1 MNKLVSLVAFLWLII
16 ACEKSGEDNDPST
29 QTSTT
34 QSTTTQTPTSPPITP
49 PTPPQPPQNNI
60 PYDWDF
66 YLEPSRL
73 NAVKKEPNV
82 ELKKLYYQ
90 VYGTPCGGWYDGMSP
105 NSEKNNGWLKTFVE
119 GAERAHKTPIVV
131 LYGIPERDCG
141 SFSKGGHPNGA
152 SYKAWIDRVSAIIGQ
167 RRAVVIIEPDAIN
180 YCGHPKGSAK
190 YNERAEL
197 LRYAAEKLNKNNPNV
212 ASYIHAGN
220 SGLVTQNPEAVAN
233 AIIDGGLK
241 YMRGFALNV
250 SGLGGTAE
258 EQAGAEKFVAYLAT
272 KGFKNVR
279 YVIDTGRSG
288 INRPKHQN
296 ANAPYNSCNN
306 FNAALGPRSTTKTT
320 GAHAD
325 AYLWINGGGGSDG
338 ECNMGAPAAGQPY
351 PEYTRALVNNA
362 IRVKSI
368 QILELPNN
376 LK

>member
-1 MNKLVSLVAFLWLII
+1 MYKSLFFVAFLGLVV
-16 ACEKSGEDNDPST
+16 ACEKSGDNNGS
-29 QTSTT
+29 
-34 QSTTTQTPTSPPITP
+34 TTQTPIPPVVPPSPPVVTP
-49 PTPPQPPQNNI
+49 LAPTQKPSA
-60 PYDWDF
+60 YDRDF

-73 NAVKKEPNV
+73 SVVKNEPNA

-90 VYGTPCGGWYDGMSP
+90 VYGTPCGGWYDGVSP
-105 NSEKNNGWLKTFVE
+105 NAAKNEGWLKNFVE
-119 GAERAHKTPIVV
+119 GAERAQNTPIVV
-131 LYGIPERDCG
+131 LYGIPNRDCG
-141 SFSKGGHPNGA
+141 SFSKGRHPTAA

-167 RRAVVIIEPDAIN
+167 RRAVVIVEPDAIN
-180 YCGHPKGSAK
+180 YCGHKRGTPA

-197 LRYAAEKLNKNNPNV
+197 LSYAARILQKNNPNV
-212 ASYIHAGN
+212 ATYIHAGN
-220 SGLVTQNPEAVAN
+220 SVLTTNHPEAIAQ
-233 AIIDGGLK
+233 AIIDGGLQ

-250 SGLGGTAE
+250 SGLGGTLE
-258 EQAGAEKFVAYLAT
+258 EQQGAEKFVAYLAS
-272 KGFKNVR
+272 KGFKDKY

-296 ANAPYNSCNN
+296 ANPPYNSCNN

-338 ECNMGAPAAGQPY
+338 ECNMGAPAAGKPY
-351 PEYTRALVNNA
+351 PEYTKHLVENA

-368 QILELPNN
+368 EILEVPES

>member
-1 MNKLVSLVAFLWLII
+1 M
-16 ACEKSGEDNDPST
+16 
-29 QTSTT
+29 
-34 QSTTTQTPTSPPITP
+34 
-49 PTPPQPPQNNI
+49 
-60 PYDWDF
+60 
-66 YLEPSRL
+66 
-73 NAVKKEPNV
+73 
-82 ELKKLYYQ
+82 
-90 VYGTPCGGWYDGMSP
+90 
-105 NSEKNNGWLKTFVE
+105 
-119 GAERAHKTPIVV
+119 
-131 LYGIPERDCG
+131 
-141 SFSKGGHPNGA
+141 
-152 SYKAWIDRVSAIIGQ
+152 
-167 RRAVVIIEPDAIN
+167 
-180 YCGHPKGSAK
+180 
-190 YNERAEL
+190 
-197 LRYAAEKLNKNNPNV
+197 
-212 ASYIHAGN
+212 
-220 SGLVTQNPEAVAN
+220 VTQYPEAVAN

-338 ECNMGAPAAGQPY
+338 ECKMGAPAAGEPY

>member
-1 MNKLVSLVAFLWLII
+1 MKKLLALIAFLWVMT
-16 ACEKSGEDNDPST
+16 ACEKSGEDT
-29 QTSTT
+29 
-34 QSTTTQTPTSPPITP
+34 
-49 PTPPQPPQNNI
+49 PQNAQTQI

-66 YLEPSRL
+66 YLKPSRL
-73 NAVKKEPNV
+73 YAVKNEKNA

-90 VYGTPCGGWYDGMSP
+90 VYGTPCGDWYDGINP
-105 NSEKNNGWLKTFVE
+105 NSEDSDRYLKNFVE
-119 GAERAHKTPIVV
+119 GAEHARKTPIVV
-131 LYGIPERDCG
+131 IYGIPNRDCG
-141 SFSKGGHPNGA
+141 SFSGGGHPNAA
-152 SYKAWIDRVSAIIGQ
+152 SYRAWIDRVSAIIGQ

-180 YCGHPKGSAK
+180 YCGHKKGSAEYK
-190 YNERAEL
+190 ERADL
-197 LRYAAEKLNKNNPNV
+197 LTYCARKLKENNPNV

-220 SGLVTQNPEAVAN
+220 GSLVTQHSEAVAN

-258 EQAGAEKFVAYLAT
+258 EQAGAETFVKYLAS
-272 KGFKNVR
+272 KGFKDVH

-338 ECNMGAPAAGQPY
+338 ECNMGAPKAGKPY
-351 PEYTRALVNNA
+351 PEYTRHLVQNA
-362 IRVKSI
+362 MRVKSI
-368 QILELPNN
+368 EILEVPQN